1 MFWKIGSQYIN
12 PAYVRKVEPVV
23 GSPDRLIVRYV
34 NDVPFDVLEGKAAQ
48 DLLAHLERASNPK
61 IYPQLAA

>member
-12 PAYVRKVEPVV
+12 PANIRRVEPVT
-23 GSPDRLIVRYV
+23 GSPARLIVRYV
-34 NDVPFDVLEGKAAQ
+34 DTDPFDVLDGQAAQ